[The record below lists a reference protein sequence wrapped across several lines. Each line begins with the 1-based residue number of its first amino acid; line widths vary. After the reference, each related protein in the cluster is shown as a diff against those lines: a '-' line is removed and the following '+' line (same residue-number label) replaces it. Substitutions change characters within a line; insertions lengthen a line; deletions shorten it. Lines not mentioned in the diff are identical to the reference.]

1 MLSFK
6 DMQRMRLGGPQDALS
21 LAAISAGLFAT
32 HPYLAGHLPASLS
45 LAGGFA
51 GAALGGFWLAS
62 RALQPWAE
70 QGLFK
75 SELKLRSSRLPYEPP
90 AGGHADGMLVGYL
103 ADTGKPLILPYE
115 DLMRHGFIVGQSGVG
130 KTVLGRL
137 LMFQQIINGGGLIF
151 IDGKLN
157 IEELETIHAYCAW
170 AGRSHDLLVINPG
183 EPDLSNTY
191 NPILFGDPDEVAARV
206 LSLIPSTENNP
217 GADHYK
223 QSANQGVATLIAA
236 LNRAKLSYNF
246 IDLTILLMSQK
257 ALAYLEN
264 RVPPSPEKANL
275 KLFLDQYR
283 SVSREGISSID
294 IKRLKETFGG
304 VGGRMFMFG
313 TGKFGQV
320 MNTYT
325 PEVNLF
331 EAIKRNKIVYVMLPT
346 MGKDVA
352 AQNFGKM
359 VVGDLRTAISWVQRL
374 PETEKP
380 WPPYLCFFDEA
391 GSYVNAA
398 WSRMFEQARSAHICL
413 LPAVQTLANLE
424 SVSPELKEMVIGNTW
439 TKFIFKLGTQ
449 ETAEGAADLIGLEKA
464 VTRSLS
470 STGSQSDSTNRANAS
485 PDGGVSQGSGL
496 ATQEREEEVYKV
508 STDDLK
514 ALDKGEAIVTFGGSS
529 VYHVR
534 IPMISVLESV
544 AADIGAVKLN
554 HYRPRFATGIDL
566 FRRTD
571 QYLSGADRQE
581 LGKG

>member
-1 MLSFK
+1 
-6 DMQRMRLGGPQDALS
+6 
-21 LAAISAGLFAT
+21 
-32 HPYLAGHLPASLS
+32 
-45 LAGGFA
+45 
-51 GAALGGFWLAS
+51 
-62 RALQPWAE
+62 
-70 QGLFK
+70 
-75 SELKLRSSRLPYEPP
+75 
-90 AGGHADGMLVGYL
+90 
-103 ADTGKPLILPYE
+103 
-115 DLMRHGFIVGQSGVG
+115 
-130 KTVLGRL
+130 
-137 LMFQQIINGGGLIF
+137 
-151 IDGKLN
+151 
-157 IEELETIHAYCAW
+157 
-170 AGRSHDLLVINPG
+170 LLVINPG
-183 EPDLSNTY
+183 EPELSNTY
-191 NPILFGDPDEVAARV
+191 NPILYGDPDEVSARI

-264 RVPPSPEKANL
+264 RVPPSPEKTNL

-283 SVSREGISSID
+283 SVNKEGVSSID

-325 PEVNLF
+325 PEVDLF

-374 PETEKP
+374 PETVKP

-391 GSYVNAA
+391 GSYVNAS

-439 TKFIFKLGTQ
+439 TKTFFKLGTQ
-449 ETAEGAADLIGLEKA
+449 ETAEEAADLIGLEKA
-464 VTRSLS
+464 VISSLS
-470 STGSQSDSTNRANAS
+470 FTGSQSASAKTANAS

-496 ATQEREEEVYKV
+496 AIQEREDESYKV
-508 STDDLK
+508 SPDDLK
-514 ALDKGEAIVTFGGSS
+514 ALDKGEAIVTFGGNN

-534 IPMISVLESV
+534 IPMISVPESV
-544 AADIGAVKLN
+544 ACEIGKVKLN
-554 HYRPRFATGIDL
+554 HYRPRFAQGIDL
-566 FRRTD
+566 FRRAD
-571 QYLSGADRQE
+571 SYLSGADRQE
-581 LGKG
+581 LGKS

>member
-1 MLSFK
+1 MFSFK
-6 DMQRMRLGGPQDALS
+6 ELQRLRLGGTQDALS
-21 LAAISAGLFAT
+21 LAAITTGLFAT

-45 LAGGFA
+45 LVGGFA

-75 SELKLRSSRLPYEPP
+75 SELKLHSSRLPYELP
-90 AGGHADGMLVGYL
+90 AGGHVDGMLVGYL
-103 ADTGKPLILPYE
+103 ADTGNPLLIPYE

-170 AGRSHDLLVINPG
+170 AGRLHDLLVINPG

-191 NPILFGDPDEVAARV
+191 NPILYGDPDEVAARV

-264 RVPPSPEKANL
+264 RVPPSPEKTNL

-283 SVSREGISSID
+283 SVSREGVSSID

-313 TGKFGQV
+313 TGKFGRV

-325 PEVNLF
+325 PEVNMY
-331 EAIKRNKIVYVMLPT
+331 EAIKGNKIVYVMLPT
-346 MGKDVA
+346 MGKDVWLRRA
-352 AQNFGKM
+352 SGHQQIWR
-359 VVGDLRTAISWVQRL
+359 VGI
-374 PETEKP
+374 
-380 WPPYLCFFDEA
+380 
-391 GSYVNAA
+391 
-398 WSRMFEQARSAHICL
+398 
-413 LPAVQTLANLE
+413 
-424 SVSPELKEMVIGNTW
+424 
-439 TKFIFKLGTQ
+439 
-449 ETAEGAADLIGLEKA
+449 
-464 VTRSLS
+464 
-470 STGSQSDSTNRANAS
+470 
-485 PDGGVSQGSGL
+485 
-496 ATQEREEEVYKV
+496 
-508 STDDLK
+508 
-514 ALDKGEAIVTFGGSS
+514 
-529 VYHVR
+529 
-534 IPMISVLESV
+534 
-544 AADIGAVKLN
+544 
-554 HYRPRFATGIDL
+554 
-566 FRRTD
+566 RR
-571 QYLSGADRQE
+571 SGAIHRSSH
-581 LGKG
+581 LW

>member
-1 MLSFK
+1 
-6 DMQRMRLGGPQDALS
+6 MRLGGTQDALS
-21 LAAISAGLFAT
+21 LAAIAAGLFAT
-32 HPYLAGHLPASLS
+32 HPYLASHLPASLS
-45 LAGGFA
+45 LSGGFA
-51 GAALGGFWLAS
+51 SAALGGFWLAS

-90 AGGHADGMLVGYL
+90 AGVHAEGMLVGYL

-115 DLMRHGFIVGQSGVG
+115 DLMRHGFIAGQSGVG
-130 KTVLGRL
+130 KTVLGRFF
-137 LMFQQIINGGGLIF
+137 MFQQIINGGGLLF

-157 IEELETIHAYCAW
+157 IEELETIHTYCAW

-191 NPILFGDPDEVAARV
+191 NPILYGDPDEVSARI

-264 RVPPSPEKANL
+264 RVPPSPEKTNL

-283 SVSREGISSID
+283 SVNKEGVSSID

-331 EAIKRNKIVYVMLPT
+331 EAIKSNKIVYVMLPT

-380 WPPYLCFFDEA
+380 WPPYQCFFDEA
-391 GSYVNAA
+391 GSYVNAS

-424 SVSPELKEMVIGNTW
+424 AVSPELREMVLGNTW
-439 TKFIFKLGTQ
+439 MKYFFKLGTQ
-449 ETAEGAADLIGLEKA
+449 ETAEGAADLIGQERA

-470 STGSQSDSTNRANAS
+470 ATDSQSDSTNRANAS
-485 PDGGVSQGSGL
+485 PDGGVSQGGGS
-496 ATQEREEEVYKV
+496 AIQEREEEVYKV
-508 STDDLK
+508 SPDNLK
-514 ALDKGEAIVTFGGSS
+514 ALDKGEVIVTVGGSS

-534 IPMISVLESV
+534 IPMIQIPKS
-544 AADIGAVKLN
+544 AAAEIGAVRLN
-554 HYRPRFATGIDL
+554 HYRPRFASGIDL

-571 QYLSGADRQE
+571 QYLSGAERQE